1 MACRVSESNMS
12 MLLLWAKIYL
22 FIILVITGG
31 GGGSVDLLL
40 IPIINNPNVIQK
52 SQYINWKEITFNEKY
67 IK

>member
-1 MACRVSESNMS
+1 MS
-12 MLLLWAKIYL
+12 KAI

-52 SQYINWKEITFNEKY
+52 SQYINLKEITFNEKY